1 MMSVWGSVFSF
12 RLWFFLFLFFQILS
26 ALGSAFVDSPEASST
41 LLFLTGYL
49 LACHAVFMSPS
60 SSISKPAIQYLWM
73 LPGGSGYSG

>member
-1 MMSVWGSVFSF
+1 MMSVRGGVFSF

-26 ALGSAFVDSPEASST
+26 AWGSAFEDSPEASST

-60 SSISKPAIQYLWM
+60 SSISEQAIQYLWM
-73 LPGGSGYSG
+73 WPGGSGYSG